1 MIYQKDDLTA
11 VAATDQ
17 DGNASFF
24 AYTEV
29 PHTVVK
35 EDGTIEA
42 PENFLGPETLYNGST
57 INSSDHGFG
66 SYTYPDR
73 KEENGNSWI
82 GRPLLMGSYY
92 VKELS
97 RSEGYELSVTGK
109 NLVETNRGSGEENV
123 VRKAGQV
130 QVSAGLSEHNS
141 MEADGS
147 WNDFTVEAFG
157 TEKGYEILKSH
168 IS

>member
-1 MIYQKDDLTA
+1 M
-11 VAATDQ
+11 AATDQ

-109 NLVETNRGSGEENV
+109 NGGDEPG
-123 VRKAGQV
+123 VRRRKCSAKGRAGTGKRRSV
-130 QVSAGLSEHNS
+130 
-141 MEADGS
+141 
-147 WNDFTVEAFG
+147 
-157 TEKGYEILKSH
+157 
-168 IS
+168 

>member
-1 MIYQKDDLTA
+1 
-11 VAATDQ
+11 
-17 DGNASFF
+17 
-24 AYTEV
+24 
-29 PHTVVK
+29 
-35 EDGTIEA
+35 
-42 PENFLGPETLYNGST
+42 
-57 INSSDHGFG
+57 
-66 SYTYPDR
+66 
-73 KEENGNSWI
+73 
-82 GRPLLMGSYY
+82 MGSYY

-157 TEKGYEILKSH
+157 TEKGYEITVSGYPENTKFYRLSSQEQREKLC
-168 IS
+168 IFRITGNGILMAILF

>member
-1 MIYQKDDLTA
+1 
-11 VAATDQ
+11 
-17 DGNASFF
+17 
-24 AYTEV
+24 
-29 PHTVVK
+29 
-35 EDGTIEA
+35 
-42 PENFLGPETLYNGST
+42 
-57 INSSDHGFG
+57 
-66 SYTYPDR
+66 
-73 KEENGNSWI
+73 
-82 GRPLLMGSYY
+82 MGSYY

-97 RSEGYELSVTGK
+97 RSEGYELSVIGK

-157 TEKGYEILKSH
+157 TEKGMRSQFPVIRKIQSFTV
-168 IS
+168 